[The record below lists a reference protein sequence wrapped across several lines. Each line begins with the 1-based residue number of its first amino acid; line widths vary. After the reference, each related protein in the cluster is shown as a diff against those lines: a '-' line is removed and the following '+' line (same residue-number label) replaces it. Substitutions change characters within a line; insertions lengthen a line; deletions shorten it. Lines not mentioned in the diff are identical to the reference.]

1 MPIAAT
7 SAVESL
13 SFPNGEDPRYAPAV
27 RRFPSKKIIMPR
39 PLPLIAALIVS
50 AGALASCA
58 KQHIVNTDVD
68 DTSENRKVVRFCE
81 EYRHAVEE
89 KDVARLI
96 AMADAKYEDDGGTIA
111 GDDDID
117 FDGLKAYLT
126 GKFNQSESIRY
137 EIRYR
142 RIYAVDQAQL
152 NVEYT
157 YSASYKQPVAKGSD
171 WRHTVADNRL
181 VLKRDGD
188 SFKILSG
195 M

>member
-1 MPIAAT
+1 MTHPSDSAALIRPTTGSPTTGSHARPPRPRLSRLALACCTAALLAGASAAEPDDPAESDAAATAIAAT

-13 SFPNGEDPRYAPAV
+13 SFPNGEDPRYAAPV
-27 RRFPSKKIIMPR
+27 RRFPPKKIIMPR

-96 AMADAKYEDDGGTIA
+96 AMADAKYEDDGGTNKHH
-111 GDDDID
+111 GENDDDKND
-117 FDGLKAYLT
+117 VND
-126 GKFNQSESIRY
+126 SR
-137 EIRYR
+137 
-142 RIYAVDQAQL
+142 
-152 NVEYT
+152 
-157 YSASYKQPVAKGSD
+157 
-171 WRHTVADNRL
+171 WR
-181 VLKRDGD
+181 VL
-188 SFKILSG
+188 SML
-195 M
+195 